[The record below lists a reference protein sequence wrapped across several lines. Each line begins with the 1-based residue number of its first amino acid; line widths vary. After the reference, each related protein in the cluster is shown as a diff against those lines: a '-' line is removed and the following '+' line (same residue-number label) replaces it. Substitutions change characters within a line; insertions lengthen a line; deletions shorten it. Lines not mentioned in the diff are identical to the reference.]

1 MASKL
6 SLPLPQSLKMM
17 ASHSH
22 EVADVAEVIVVRD
35 VAGGVATVGGVISA
49 AAIEGTSV
57 VVTEAASAVV
67 CLDHFVHDIYS
78 LDFSQVTVVN
88 VASGLTVVSGLNAV
102 SVASGLN
109 VVSELNAVSV
119 ASGLNVASVVA
130 GLMVTGEATKTVDVV
145 GDAGVDVEIGEVS
158 NL

>member
-6 SLPLPQSLKMM
+6 SLSLPQSLRMM

-49 AAIEGTSV
+49 AAIEGTSGA
-57 VVTEAASAVV
+57 VTEAASAVV

-78 LDFSQVTVVN
+78 LDLSQVTVVN
-88 VASGLTVVSGLNAV
+88 AVSVASGLTVVSGLNAV
-102 SVASGLN
+102 SGLN
-109 VVSELNAVSV
+109 VVSGWNAVSV
-119 ASGLNVASVVA
+119 ASGPSGVA
-130 GLMVTGEATKTVDVV
+130 GLMVTGEATKIVDVV